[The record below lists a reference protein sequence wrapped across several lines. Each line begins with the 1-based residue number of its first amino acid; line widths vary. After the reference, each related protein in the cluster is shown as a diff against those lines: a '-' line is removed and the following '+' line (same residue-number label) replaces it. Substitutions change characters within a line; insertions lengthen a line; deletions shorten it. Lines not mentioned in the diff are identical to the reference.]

1 MFPEELCN
9 EKVKKKKQTKHF
21 IRRYLNGQRKKKEK
35 EGTKQSVG
43 SKEYVIKNIK
53 DIISWQIIFT
63 HHLLNV
69 YFFNCKINLD
79 HIIKNFRE
87 GNGTPLQYSCLENPM
102 DGGAW

>member
-1 MFPEELCN
+1 M
-9 EKVKKKKQTKHF
+9 V
-21 IRRYLNGQRKKKEK
+21 RGKKKEK

-53 DIISWQIIFT
+53 DIISRQIIFT

-69 YFFNCKINLD
+69 YFFNCKINMD